1 MLNIKITPA
10 TEKKAK
16 PDSKHLGFGVFYT
29 DNMLVI
35 DHTEGIGWHDARIV
49 PYQPL
54 SIDPAAMVL
63 HYAMES
69 LDGLKAYSN
78 PDCSVQLFRPDCKA

>member
-1 MLNIKITPA
+1 MLNIKYELT

-16 PDSKHLGFGVFYT
+16 PDENNLGFGIHYT
-29 DNMLVI
+29 DHMFIVE
-35 DHTEGIGWHDARIV
+35 HTEGIGWHDARIV

-54 SIDPAAMVL
+54 TLDPAAMVF

-69 LDGLKAYSN
+69 FEGLKAYRL
-78 PDCSVQLFRPDCKA
+78 DLRKTLKE